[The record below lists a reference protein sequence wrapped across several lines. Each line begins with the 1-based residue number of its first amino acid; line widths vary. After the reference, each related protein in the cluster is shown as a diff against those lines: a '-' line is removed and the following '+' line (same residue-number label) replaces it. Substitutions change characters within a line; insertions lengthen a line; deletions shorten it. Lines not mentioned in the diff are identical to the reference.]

1 MSKQWILEGYFN
13 SGEQLQRVALSD
25 FPAQVGRNPAIAV
38 AIVQAEVSRVHAE
51 FLIVGND
58 LVLRDLNS
66 TNGSFINH
74 QRLTGEKI
82 VRHGDI
88 VHFANYEVRV
98 LAEQSRTNTQAN
110 DMTEICVEAL
120 ASKLPVGLN
129 ALQVLLDERAIQAQ
143 FQPIV
148 DCNGTLYGYEIL
160 GRGNRE
166 DLPHHPMELFRI
178 AESMPGKDVELSVLM
193 RDCGVEQA
201 FAQAPTARLFMNT
214 HPAELRDIDALL
226 QTMVL
231 LRKSFL
237 NIPMVLEIHE
247 DAVTNV
253 GKMKAF
259 AEELMTMD
267 IELAY
272 DDFGA
277 GQGRLMEMIEVPV
290 RYVKFDIALIRGLHA
305 APEAKQKMVTA
316 LADMTRSMG
325 IQALAEGVE
334 AKEDLAMCRKM
345 HFDLIQ
351 GYHFGKPKPHLNYSS
366 TH

>member
-1 MSKQWILEGYFN
+1 MSIHWILEGYFN
-13 SGEQLQRVALSD
+13 SGERLQRVALTD
-25 FPAQVGRNPAIAV
+25 FPAQVGRDPAIAV

-51 FLIVGND
+51 FIIVGND

-74 QRLTGEKI
+74 RRLIGEKI
-82 VRHGDI
+82 VCHGDV

-98 LAEQSRTNTQAN
+98 LAEQGSANILPNDRT
-110 DMTEICVEAL
+110 EVCVEAL
-120 ASKLPVGLN
+120 ASKLPIGLN
-129 ALQVLLDERAIQAQ
+129 ALQVLLDDRAIRAE

-148 DCNGTLYGYEIL
+148 DCNGTLYGYEVL

-178 AESMPGKDVELSVLM
+178 AESMPGKDVELSALM

-201 FAQAPTARLFMNT
+201 FAQSPTTRLFMNT
-214 HPAELRDIDALL
+214 HPAELKDIDTLL
-226 QTMVL
+226 KTLVQ
-231 LRKSFL
+231 LRKAFL

-253 GKMKAF
+253 SHMKAF
-259 AEELMTMD
+259 AEELMSMD

-290 RYVKFDIALIRGLHA
+290 RYVKFDIALIRGLYA
-305 APEAKQKMVTA
+305 APVAKQKMVST

-334 AKEDLAMCRKM
+334 AREDLAMCSKM

-351 GYHFGKPKPHLNYSS
+351 GYHFGKPRPLLDYAHKH
-366 TH
+366 